1 MDRAT
6 TERCTKN
13 TERVRFARVL
23 VEVSAEDSLM
33 EVVAVKYPQRKGDQ
47 IRPGTEEE
55 VAANLLKD
63 ALRRSNVAGVGIVDG
78 FQVVG
83 RWNRVVSNQCDHG
96 NGLQGR
102 NVQGASTG
110 KVRQQGGML
119 GVKEGSSSGVKVVQ
133 QGVDSLKDKDVL
145 VALAHPVKK
154 NDNVS

>member
-6 TERCTKN
+6 IERCTKN

-33 EVVAVKYPQRKGDQ
+33 EVVAVKECLV
-47 IRPGTEEE
+47 RPGTEEE
-55 VAANLLKD
+55 VATNLLKD
-63 ALRRSNVAGVGIVDG
+63 ALRRSNAAGVGIVDG

-83 RWNRVVSNQCDHG
+83 RWNRVVSNQCDHD
-96 NGLQGR
+96 NGLQRR

-110 KVRQQGGML
+110 KVRQQGGTL
-119 GVKEGSSSGVKVVQ
+119 GVKEGSSSRVKVVQ

-145 VALAHPVKK
+145 VAHPVKK

>member
-13 TERVRFARVL
+13 TERVRFTRVL

-47 IRPGTEEE
+47 IRPGIEEE
-55 VAANLLKD
+55 VAANFLKD
-63 ALRRSNVAGVGIVDG
+63 ALKRSNAASVGIVDG

-83 RWNRVVSNQCDHG
+83 RWNRVVSNQCDHD
-96 NGLQGR
+96 NELQGR

-110 KVRQQGGML
+110 KVGQQGGTL
-119 GVKEGSSSGVKVVQ
+119 GVKVEGNSA
-133 QGVDSLKDKDVL
+133 
-145 VALAHPVKK
+145 VAKAG
-154 NDNVS
+154 